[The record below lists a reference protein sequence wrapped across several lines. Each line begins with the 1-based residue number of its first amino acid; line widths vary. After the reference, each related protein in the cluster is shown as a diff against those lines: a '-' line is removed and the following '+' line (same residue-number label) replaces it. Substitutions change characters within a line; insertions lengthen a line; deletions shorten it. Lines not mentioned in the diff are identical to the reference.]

1 MNRRKLEALRA
12 SRRDSVTRQ
21 KSDADY
27 VSYRRSK
34 LEQFVPRLHKRS
46 RGAKKKYI

>member
-1 MNRRKLEALRA
+1 MKRRKLEALKA

-21 KSDADY
+21 KSAGDY
-27 VSYRRSK
+27 IGYRRSK
-34 LEQFVPRLHKRS
+34 VEEFALRLHKRS